1 MILRDTIVTAD
12 EMAYQSWFD
21 HSQGF
26 HKVLAAW
33 IAASHRRMQ
42 VQMFGCLLVPF
53 KSLTEL
59 V

>member
-1 MILRDTIVTAD
+1 MILRDTSVTAD
-12 EMAYQSWFD
+12 EMANQSWFD

-33 IAASHRRMQ
+33 IAESHGRIQ
-42 VQMFGCLLVPF
+42 VQTFGCLLVPF
-53 KSLTEL
+53 ESLTEL